1 MNKPELSAAV
11 LTFYQVVKSLFDQA
25 AKKTFLYCKT
35 ELEIQTHILLN
46 ELDIKPE
53 VMWPLMFHTAVW
65 SFLSMHEENIESGTL
80 VSILKAV

>member
-1 MNKPELSAAV
+1 MNKPELSASV

-46 ELDIKPE
+46 ELD
-53 VMWPLMFHTAVW
+53 MFHTAVW
-65 SFLSMHEENIESGTL
+65 SILSMHEENIESGTL